1 MRELNQNE
9 NLILIEENEMNIEKY
24 VERKKN
30 GNVQTKN
37 NNVKENGEQI
47 MKKILEMP

>member
-24 VERKKN
+24 VERKKMEMCKQKTTMLKKM
-30 GNVQTKN
+30 GNK
-37 NNVKENGEQI
+37 
-47 MKKILEMP
+47 